1 MKIKFFNLI
10 VFLPFLFSSINSFA
24 QEEGKL
30 NISWEEDYADKSIFS
45 TTYTLN
51 SVYINSKNYYRT
63 KISYP
68 TDVKLERI
76 IDDSVVFSKE
86 LDVNYNGKKKS
97 LHVFAGSNYR
107 KIHYQDLLVIKQK
120 LYCIVRHYKK
130 KFIHYSIQEYSDS
143 FDPIGSMVELVKIP
157 VKSKKKYGGM
167 RLILSQNNKYFMIFW
182 NEKVHKKQMYNY
194 SVFDENLQKQY
205 SKDYFSLPYASNT
218 SKIED
223 KMILLTDNG
232 HLIYVEKEYQ
242 LKNKGNDE
250 DQLKSLHV
258 HHVFEKSDKDFKVSI
273 ENKKINHITAVYDL
287 TNTLS
292 MYAIYESTNT
302 AKNRYGLLQLKL
314 NFETEKSENV
324 NFIPIEDSYL
334 QQGFSEKELSLIDK
348 KGWVLAGTV
357 SFDFLNVLGIKNVRN
372 LIDGSSIIEL
382 ELNSN
387 RGGSALYSGVNGGFN
402 NVSSMSAMGFGGPN
416 GGGALGIGDM
426 PTGTSESFHSLDI
439 YVMKINPNK
448 EIDWKTKIRKRQ
460 LYFFDPIFISYCS
473 YQYKDQLHI
482 LYNDKLA
489 NKEVKCQDF
498 PDEYRGKDQI
508 ITHVIVDIKNGSTS
522 KYVCDEQKMKEM
534 IILPG
539 FKSQEENGLFHFKM
553 TNSYNSF
560 KTSKNR
566 KAATI
571 VIE

>member
-24 QEEGKL
+24 QEEEKL
-30 NISWEEDYADKSIFS
+30 NISWVDDYAEQSVFM
-45 TTYTLN
+45 N
-51 SVYINSKNYYRT
+51 SLGKAYINSKNYYRT
-63 KISYP
+63 KISFP

-86 LDVNYNGKKKS
+86 MDVNYNGKKKS
-97 LHVFAGSNYR
+97 LVVFNGSNYG
-107 KIHYQDLLVIKQK
+107 KIHYKELLVINQK
-120 LYCIVRHYKK
+120 LYCIVRFYKK

-143 FDPIGSMVELVKIP
+143 FDPIGTMVELVKIP
-157 VKSKKKYGGM
+157 VKSKKKYGSM
-167 RLILSQNNKYFMIFW
+167 SLILSQNSKYFMIFW
-182 NEKVHKKQMYNY
+182 NDKVHKKQMYNY

-250 DQLKSLHV
+250 ENLKSLHV

-273 ENKKINHITAVYDL
+273 ENKKINHITAVYDI

-292 MYAIYESTNT
+292 MYAIYENTNT
-302 AKNRYGLLQLKL
+302 AKNRYGLLQLNL
-314 NFETEKSENV
+314 NLNAEKSENV
-324 NFIPIEDSYL
+324 NFISLEDSYL
-334 QQGFSEKELSLIDK
+334 QQGFSEKEISLVDK
-348 KGWVLAGTV
+348 KGIRAAGAV
-357 SFDFLNVLGIKNVRN
+357 SFNFLYVLGIKNVRN
-372 LIDGSSIIEL
+372 LIDGSTIIEL

-387 RGGSALYSGVNGGFN
+387 AGGSSIFSVGEFN
-402 NVSSMSAMGFGGPN
+402 NMSAMYSMGTGGPM
-416 GGGALGIGDM
+416 GGGALGMGDM
-426 PTGTSESFHSLDI
+426 PSGTSEYFHSQDI
-439 YVMKINPNK
+439 YVMKISPNS

-460 LYFFDPIFISYCS
+460 LFFLSPKFLSYYS
-473 YQYKDQLHI
+473 YQHKDQLHI
-482 LYNDKLA
+482 MYNDNIA

-498 PDEYRGKDQI
+498 PEEYKPKDQI
-508 ITHVIVDIKNGSTS
+508 ITHVIVDLKNGSTN

-534 IILPG
+534 FILPG

-553 TNSYNSF
+553 TNNF
-560 KTSKNR
+560 NNI
-566 KAATI
+566 KAINNQKSATI